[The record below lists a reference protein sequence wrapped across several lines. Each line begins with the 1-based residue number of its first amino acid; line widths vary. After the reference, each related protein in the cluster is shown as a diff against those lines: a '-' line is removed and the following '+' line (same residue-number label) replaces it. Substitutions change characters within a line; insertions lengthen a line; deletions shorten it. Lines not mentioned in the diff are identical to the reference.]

1 MTGNIALIPARS
13 GSKGVKNKNIRQICG
28 HSLLEW
34 SIKAALKSEQV
45 NRVIVSTDSEEY
57 AQLANEAGAEVPFLR
72 PKEISLDYS
81 TDYEF
86 INHALD
92 WLKLNKEIPELIIHL
107 RPTTPLRDPL
117 IIDKAIKTFK
127 GCKNRTSLR
136 SVHEMSESSYKNFEI
151 NNSGEL
157 VPLGFNNMSI
167 DALNNARQVFPKT
180 YMANGY
186 VDVLSVEYI
195 KSTKTIHGDSVLPF
209 LTPSVCEVDSLEDF
223 EYINFQVSKNPQFF
237 SRIFIEN

>member
-1 MTGNIALIPARS
+1 
-13 GSKGVKNKNIRQICG
+13 
-28 HSLLEW
+28 
-34 SIKAALKSEQV
+34 
-45 NRVIVSTDSEEY
+45 
-57 AQLANEAGAEVPFLR
+57 
-72 PKEISLDYS
+72 
-81 TDYEF
+81 
-86 INHALD
+86 
-92 WLKLNKEIPELIIHL
+92 
-107 RPTTPLRDPL
+107 
-117 IIDKAIKTFK
+117 
-127 GCKNRTSLR
+127 
-136 SVHEMSESSYKNFEI
+136 MSESSYKNFEI

>member
-237 SRIFIEN
+237 R